1 MSMQIID
8 YEPKEVYVTIG
19 GVDYRVADRTEKV
32 EKELR
37 EHDRKVGTV
46 SQYESDMEVVR
57 ILIGKDAAK
66 KLFPK
71 GEDENLD
78 RLYYIAS
85 KLVECYRENYNQ
97 IKAESDRKLLEPVMT
112 QLSEISEKVKP
123 IVSMADTVAEKG
135 KRTK

>member
-1 MSMQIID
+1 MQIID

-46 SQYESDMEVVR
+46 SQYESDMELVR

-66 KLFPK
+66 KLFPIRI
-71 GEDENLD
+71 LTSS
-78 RLYYIAS
+78 I
-85 KLVECYRENYNQ
+85 
-97 IKAESDRKLLEPVMT
+97 SD
-112 QLSEISEKVKP
+112 SY
-123 IVSMADTVAEKG
+123 
-135 KRTK
+135 